1 MPVLAVVLLNYYGA
15 HDTVECVRSVQK
27 SVLPVGWKMEIAIG
41 NITERGREES
51 ATEEKEYLLK
61 ELSKVQI
68 LDVENRGFAGGNN
81 AVIRWLQFH
90 KKPDVYI
97 LLNNDTV
104 VHPESLG
111 ILAGEATR
119 QMALISPKIYFS
131 AGKEFHRGE
140 YKANEKGKV
149 LWYAGGE
156 IDWQNIYAWHRGV
169 DEVDLGQNDRTSV
182 TDFATGCCMAFS
194 KQTFATLGYMDE
206 QYFMYLEDLDYSVR
220 AYDEGLAVLY
230 EPRAIIWH
238 KNAGSTGSGSDFHVY
253 YQTRNRLLFGDRWAN
268 WRAKRALRKEA
279 ERLLGSG
286 STAQQRAIL
295 DWKHNQFGKQKED
308 HVGK

>member
-27 SVLPVGWKMEIAIG
+27 SVLPTDWKIEIAIG
-41 NITERGREES
+41 NITEVGREES
-51 ATEEKEYLLK
+51 AKEDKEYLQK
-61 ELSKVQI
+61 ELTKVSL
-68 LDVENRGFAGGNN
+68 LDLDNRGFAGSNN
-81 AVIRWLQFH
+81 AVIRWLQFQ

-104 VHPESLG
+104 VHPDALG
-111 ILAGEATR
+111 ILAKEASR

-131 AGKEFHRGE
+131 AGKEFHRAS
-140 YKANEKGKV
+140 YLAHEKGKV

-169 DEVDLGQNDRTSV
+169 DEVDHGQFDRSSI

-194 KQTFATLGYMDE
+194 KQTFAKLGYMDE
-206 QYFMYLEDLDYSVR
+206 RYFMYLEDLDYSVR

-230 EPRAIIWH
+230 EPRAVIWH

-253 YQTRNRLLFGDRWAN
+253 YQTRNRLLFGARWAS
-268 WRAKRALRKEA
+268 WRARRALRNEA
-279 ERLLGSG
+279 ERLLATGSV
-286 STAQQRAIL
+286 AQQRAIL
-295 DWKHNQFGKQKED
+295 DWKHDQFGKQKEEY
-308 HVGK
+308 VGK